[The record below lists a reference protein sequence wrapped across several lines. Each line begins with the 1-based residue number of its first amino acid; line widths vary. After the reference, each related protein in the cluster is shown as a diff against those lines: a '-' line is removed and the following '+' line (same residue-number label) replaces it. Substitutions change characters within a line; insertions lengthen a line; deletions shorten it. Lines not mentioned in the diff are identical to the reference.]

1 MLKNIFEKIGMTGAA
16 GLSAF
21 LFVCCAYSGV
31 QLTEGGKT
39 AYSIVLPA
47 DASDNLKYAAHELKI
62 HLEEASGTTFPVV
75 SGETKNG
82 EKQIVLR
89 EQDPELETGE
99 FQVRTEGNTL
109 FLSGGGESGI
119 HHAVHD
125 FLETDCGYIW
135 YDARGGK
142 KIPDLRNFKLPE
154 IDRKKKYAWEF
165 RSMSPDYFFY
175 RPIGHYFLYR
185 NRMNEKTRLMPLPGM
200 EKDSLSF
207 IGTEEKRLAGKGV
220 NDFSRANPANHTFFD
235 YIPDVP
241 GKSRIAALK
250 DKGYFKDHPEWFSV
264 YQDGKRTARQLCFSN
279 PDMCEEFKK
288 NFYEHI
294 RSTPNANVFSVS
306 AHDMPGPFCYCPE
319 CEALVKKYQT
329 NGAPVFLFVKEL
341 AESVKKDFPKVLI
354 HTFAYRKAQTEFPPE
369 GLVFPDNVVVNFCP
383 LDDDMSKPFDSETNA
398 ETYRNLQKWTG
409 ICRHVWLYYYVNP
422 WTFGILTPPA
432 LGNVRRCAYDTVRA
446 ARAGV
451 TGSTY
456 SHPVGTPAMVGFTE
470 LQSYLMARLMYDPEL
485 DIEFLID
492 DFMKFE
498 YGPAAPLMRT
508 YLNELEKV
516 AAETHVFV
524 PWNAVIG
531 LWSAFFP
538 STDAVRW
545 QGYFDRM
552 EELTAAN
559 PEMNFSVR
567 RVRIPLDLL
576 TLRFYQR
583 IRKEVPEYKTDVQ
596 TLAAR
601 IKRVYHQAT
610 AAFYTQSIPQIKRHK
625 ENHDKNLDR
634 MVDDLMIQSGTEPKG
649 LPEDL
654 FKGIDPALI
663 FEYFPESMKKSALVR
678 DSDAAW
684 GYARFNDTAVQG
696 FPIQILEV
704 DEVRHRWEI
713 LTEIRSAREGMEGRY
728 CFYKVG
734 ETAISPNYQLRLH
747 FREYDYLFRIFPG
760 NAWMP
765 GTDDTVTI
773 YVSLKLTG
781 PKYYPGSKEK
791 DSIACDRIV
800 VVRKSND

>member
-1 MLKNIFEKIGMTGAA
+1 MQKNVFEKIGWMSAL
-16 GLSAF
+16 GLSSLLAA
-21 LFVCCAYSGV
+21 CCSVSGV

-39 AYSIVLPA
+39 EYSIVLPA

-75 SGETKNG
+75 SGEAKSG

-341 AESVKKDFPKVLI
+341 AESVKKDFPNVLI
-354 HTFAYRKAQTEFPPE
+354 HTFAYRKAQTEFPPVE
-369 GLVFPDNVVVNFCP
+369 LVFPDNVVVNFCP

-470 LQSYLMARLMYDPEL
+470 LQSYLMARLMYDPDL

-498 YGPAAPLMRT
+498 YGPAAPLMNR

-516 AAETHVFV
+516 AAETGIFV
-524 PWNAVIG
+524 PWNAVTG
-531 LWSAFFP
+531 VWNSFFKSA
-538 STDAVRW
+538 DAVRW
-545 QGYFDRM
+545 QGYFDEM
-552 EELTAAN
+552 EKLTAN
-559 PEMNFSVR
+559 DPETLFSVQ
-567 RVRIPLDLL
+567 RVRFPLDIM
-576 TLRFYQR
+576 TLRFYHR
-583 IRKEVPEYKTDVQ
+583 IRKEIPDYRTSVTELGERLRKVGHKA
-596 TLAAR
+596 LN
-601 IKRVYHQAT
+601 
-610 AAFYTQSIPQIKRHK
+610 AFFPQDIAQIRRHK
-625 ENHDKNLDR
+625 ENQEKAIDR
-634 MVDDLMIQSGTEPKG
+634 LVAKMVVQEGTEPKE
-649 LPEDL
+649 LPKEI
-654 FKGIDPALI
+654 FGNIDPARI
-663 FEYFPESMKKSALVR
+663 FEFYPEAMGKSVQGEDR
-678 DSDAAW
+678 EAAW
-684 GYARFNDTAVQG
+684 DHAIRNDTEEQG
-696 FPIQILEV
+696 FPVQVLEV
-704 DEVRHRWEI
+704 DESKNIWNIFSEI
-713 LTEIRSAREGMEGRY
+713 TSAKEGMEGKY
-728 CFYKVG
+728 CFYHAG
-734 ETAISPNYQLRLH
+734 STAITPNCQMRIH
-747 FREYDYLFRIFPG
+747 FPEYKYLFRIFPG
-760 NAWMP
+760 EVWMP
-765 GTDDTVTI
+765 GTDDTIDVYI
-773 YVSLKLTG
+773 SLKLTG

-791 DSIACDRIV
+791 NSIACDRIV
-800 VVRKSND
+800 IVRKSND